1 MKESALQ
8 AAGRLKGGEG
18 VRVRSQRLAKI
29 ATGMLRDQKKKKKP
43 IRESQETKT
52 RRRHSGSC

>member
-18 VRVRSQRLAKI
+18 VRVRSQRLAKM
-29 ATGMLRDQKKKKKP
+29 ATGMLRDQKEKKP

-52 RRRHSGSC
+52 RGRHSGRC

>member
-8 AAGRLKGGEG
+8 AAGRLKSGEG
-18 VRVRSQRLAKI
+18 VRVRSQRLAKM
-29 ATGMLRDQKKKKKP
+29 ATGMLRDQKEKKP
-43 IRESQETKT
+43 IRETQETKT

>member
-1 MKESALQ
+1 MEESALQ

-29 ATGMLRDQKKKKKP
+29 ATGMLRDQKEKP

-52 RRRHSGSC
+52 TRRHSGSC